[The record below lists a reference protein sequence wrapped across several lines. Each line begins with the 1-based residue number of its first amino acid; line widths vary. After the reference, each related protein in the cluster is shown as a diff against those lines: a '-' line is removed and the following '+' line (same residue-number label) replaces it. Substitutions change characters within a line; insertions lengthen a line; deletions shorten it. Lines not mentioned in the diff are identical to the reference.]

1 MQGEIM
7 KRYAAG
13 TLFLLHFIVSA
24 SVMEHPSNTI
34 IFNGTF
40 GIGTFS
46 AGEYEGGSVF
56 LDGSISADWIP
67 NDKIGL
73 SYGIESGLNGGST
86 QDNII
91 LGIPII
97 FRLGWY
103 PNFIKIENLDIFILG
118 KVGWAFGIWGSSLDK
133 DSTPNG
139 IVGGINFGG
148 RYWFTPRIGIYTEIG
163 YNYYGLARNSK
174 HPEYPLGYGS
184 GKIYTSVGLS
194 IKISRKEYTQLTL

>member
-1 MQGEIM
+1 MHGEIM
-7 KRYAAG
+7 KRYMIG
-13 TLFLLHFIVSA
+13 TLFLLIFIVSVIA
-24 SVMEHPSNTI
+24 MEHPSGTA
-34 IFNGTF
+34 IFNGAF

-46 AGEYEGGSVF
+46 AGEHEGGSVF
-56 LDGSISADWIP
+56 LGGSISAEWIP

-73 SYGIESGLNGGST
+73 SYGIESGLNGGRT
-86 QDNII
+86 HDNIM
-91 LGIPII
+91 LGIPIS

-118 KVGWAFGIWGSSLDK
+118 KAGWAFGIWGSSLDK

-148 RYWFTPRIGIYTEIG
+148 RYMTNPNIGIYAEVG
-163 YNYYGLARNSK
+163 YNYYGLARNSNY
-174 HPEYPLGYGS
+174 PDYPLGYGS

-194 IKISRKEYTQLTL
+194 IKILKRGFT